1 MATRPAGAHDARVR
15 RQAQPASGGAGAKW
29 TADDRELMRADKV
42 LRRLME
48 ERGPIDPE
56 IDRRASRPDP
66 WEALA
71 RAIVGQQLSTKAAR
85 SIWERLVGQFG
96 GRLPT
101 PEQLLRKRRETLRKA
116 GLSNAKVE
124 FLRDLAGRVKD
135 GRLDLKRLKR
145 LPDED
150 VIAELIEVKGIGR
163 WTAEMFLIFHLG
175 RSDVVSV
182 GDLGIRRAVQL
193 AYGMKDLP
201 GPEELTKLAEEWRP
215 HRTLA
220 CLYLWRSLDATP
232 VEQAVPK

>member
-1 MATRPAGAHDARVR
+1 MATRPANAHARK
-15 RQAQPASGGAGAKW
+15 PAARWS
-29 TADDRELMRADKV
+29 ADDRQLMRADKV

-71 RAIVGQQLSTKAAR
+71 RAIVGQQLSTRAAR
-85 SIWERLVGQFG
+85 SIWERLLAQFG
-96 GRLPT
+96 GRTPT
-101 PEQLLRKRRETLRKA
+101 PQQLLRKRRTTLRGA

-124 FLRDLAGRVKD
+124 FLRDLATRVTT
-135 GRLDLKRLKR
+135 RELDLRRLAK

-150 VIAELIEVKGIGR
+150 VVAELIEVKGVGR

-175 RSDVVSV
+175 RPDVVSV
-182 GDLGIRRAVQL
+182 GDLGIRRAVQI
-193 AYGMKDLP
+193 AYGMNDLP
-201 GPEELTKLAEEWRP
+201 GPEELERLAEEWRP

-220 CLYLWRSLDATP
+220 CLYLWRSLDNTP
-232 VEQAVPK
+232 VESAGEAA